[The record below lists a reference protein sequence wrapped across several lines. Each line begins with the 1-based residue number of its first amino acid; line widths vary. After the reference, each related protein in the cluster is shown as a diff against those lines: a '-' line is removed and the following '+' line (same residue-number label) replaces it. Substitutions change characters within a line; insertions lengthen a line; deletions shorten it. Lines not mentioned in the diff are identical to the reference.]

1 MFVRSS
7 KLSTHSMFV
16 FTLPARRRGSPF
28 HIQPVSFILLGV
40 FEVVVQR
47 SLQSIRGQGK
57 SHECRFHFS
66 ADFILFYV
74 EKQVHT
80 LSLTS
85 HYYFLGSPWCS
96 CGASFG
102 IGLAVSISYPLLPF
116 LEHLGLHLSLMKLRK
131 WLVIPFKF
139 FAEFNMPRVR
149 WYFWS
154 VFVYS
159 IKLFEWVNH
168 FNTVFIGSL
177 SVFVC
182 WSH

>member
-1 MFVRSS
+1 M
-7 KLSTHSMFV
+7 STHSMFV

-80 LSLTS
+80 LSPTS
-85 HYYFLGSPWCS
+85 HY
-96 CGASFG
+96 
-102 IGLAVSISYPLLPF
+102 
-116 LEHLGLHLSLMKLRK
+116 
-131 WLVIPFKF
+131 
-139 FAEFNMPRVR
+139 
-149 WYFWS
+149 
-154 VFVYS
+154 
-159 IKLFEWVNH
+159 
-168 FNTVFIGSL
+168 
-177 SVFVC
+177 
-182 WSH
+182 

>member
-1 MFVRSS
+1 M
-7 KLSTHSMFV
+7 
-16 FTLPARRRGSPF
+16 
-28 HIQPVSFILLGV
+28 
-40 FEVVVQR
+40 VQR

-57 SHECRFHFS
+57 SHESRFHFS

-74 EKQVHT
+74 ENQVHT

-139 FAEFNMPRVR
+139 FAEFNMPRVVDTSDLFSTILLS
-149 WYFWS
+149 YS
-154 VFVYS
+154 SELIILTQYSLVVYQSLFVGHTNGS
-159 IKLFEWVNH
+159 PLQQLHFLVRDNNKIKIWGTTNEGNLVKMHLAW
-168 FNTVFIGSL
+168 L
-177 SVFVC
+177 
-182 WSH
+182 

>member
-1 MFVRSS
+1 MWFKDHCNPYEDKVN
-7 KLSTHSMFV
+7 
-16 FTLPARRRGSPF
+16 
-28 HIQPVSFILLGV
+28 HISVN
-40 FEVVVQR
+40 
-47 SLQSIRGQGK
+47 
-57 SHECRFHFS
+57 HFS

-102 IGLAVSISYPLLPF
+102 IGLAVSISYPWLPF
-116 LEHLGLHLSLMKLRK
+116 LEHLGLHLSLMKMRK

-139 FAEFNMPRVR
+139 FYAEFNMPRVR

-159 IKLFEWVNH
+159 IKGQITSPISFDMVIDGTVQNIRWSRWVFLLKCLFYPWMWKIECN
-168 FNTVFIGSL
+168 L
-177 SVFVC
+177 
-182 WSH
+182 